1 METMIGGRHQQQ
13 HNPSSTANGG
23 YTSGA
28 DLEGP
33 YAGEPPAATAEWRR
47 SGGTSLTTG
56 RAAARAC
63 CGHGAG
69 KEAEWVGKGGG
80 RVRVDPGLGAPD
92 SDAGPRICRR
102 QHPPARTTSGAAA
115 PQGWPQRRE
124 PAKKRPAVAC
134 PSGGPSF
141 SPGDDPALGDGRGV
155 GLRRGVG
162 AAAKVGVHRV
172 ASWETAPTDT
182 SAPAVLMYACCSL

>member
-1 METMIGGRHQQQ
+1 METMTGGRHQQQ

-23 YTSGA
+23 YTSSA

-33 YAGEPPAATAEWRR
+33 YAGEPPTATAEWRR

-115 PQGWPQRRE
+115 PQGWPRRRK
-124 PAKKRPAVAC
+124 PAKKGPPSPVLAGGTQFLPGGRPCSWRRQGSRA
-134 PSGGPSF
+134 PEGGWSCGKGRGP
-141 SPGDDPALGDGRGV
+141 PGRLLGDGPDGYV
-155 GLRRGVG
+155 C
-162 AAAKVGVHRV
+162 
-172 ASWETAPTDT
+172 SCCTD
-182 SAPAVLMYACCSL
+182 VCML